1 MFSLRSCDDGCMS
14 FQVRPVMSRL
24 SGIPGLRSSARGW
37 ARESRI
43 EPPKHAMTR
52 LRPPG
57 FRGRIEPA
65 SHQLSLASAFLVHHI
80 HPSPEAVAQIERE
93 DAEWLTTQS
102 LEMFVCLKTKRLG
115 TKPLLTIAAIS
126 SQTAI
131 SRQERKSNSRSG
143 QDARTA
149 CDRLAVAS
157 RPTRVAFLH
166 SLNPSI
172 FSEIQ
177 LSPKHN
183 DGRASP
189 AIARK
194 NSVQCGRIEWC
205 CERGLNS
212 RPLPYQGSALPLSYR
227 SICRRSAAS
236 TSSGRLL
243 P

>member
-14 FQVRPVMSRL
+14 FQVRVL
-24 SGIPGLRSSARGW
+24 SCPGFRRFMGSARLRVDGCV
-37 ARESRI
+37 RLVSNRQG
-43 EPPKHAMTR
+43 TR
-52 LRPPG
+52 RRDFDHRG
-57 FRGRIEPA
+57 SRGRIEPA

-80 HPSPEAVAQIERE
+80 HPSREAVAQIERE

-102 LEMFVCLKTKRLG
+102 PEMSVCLKTKKLG

-131 SRQERKSNSRSG
+131 SRRERKSSSHSG

-149 CDRLAVAS
+149 YDHSAVAS
-157 RPTRVAFLH
+157 RPTRVEVLH

-172 FSEIQ
+172 FSAIQ

-189 AIARK
+189 AIERK
-194 NSVQCGRIEWC
+194 NCTVGE
-205 CERGLNS
+205 LN
-212 RPLPYQGSALPLSYR
+212 G
-227 SICRRSAAS
+227 AAKED
-236 TSSGRLL
+236 
-243 P
+243 

>member
-1 MFSLRSCDDGCMS
+1 
-14 FQVRPVMSRL
+14 MSRFWKE
-24 SGIPGLRSSARGW
+24 GFRGFLGC
-37 ARESRI
+37 A
-43 EPPKHAMTR
+43 R
-52 LRPPG
+52 LRVDG
-57 FRGRIEPA
+57 RVRLVSNRQGTRRRDFDHRGSRGRIEPA

-80 HPSPEAVAQIERE
+80 HPSPEAVAHIERE

-102 LEMFVCLKTKRLG
+102 PEMSVCLKTKKLG

-131 SRQERKSNSRSG
+131 SRQERKSSSRSG
-143 QDARTA
+143 QDALTA

-157 RPTRVAFLH
+157 RATRVESLH

-172 FSEIQ
+172 FSAIQ

-189 AIARK
+189 AIERK
-194 NSVQCGRIEWC
+194 NSVQCGIIEWC